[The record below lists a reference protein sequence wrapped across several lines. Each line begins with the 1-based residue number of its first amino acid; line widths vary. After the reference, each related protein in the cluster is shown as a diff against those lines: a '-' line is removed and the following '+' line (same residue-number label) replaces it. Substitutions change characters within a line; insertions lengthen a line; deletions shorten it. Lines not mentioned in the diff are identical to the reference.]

1 VLGAQRG
8 INRSVDAGER
18 TFCGNQSMATPE
30 DPAPSQGPAFA
41 VLRAFEAVGRL
52 GGIRRAALALDL
64 DHAVV
69 SRHLRALEKW
79 AGVPLINRQ
88 RDAQILTETGAR
100 YHQRITR
107 ALEEIAQA
115 SAELISIRNQGVLRI
130 WCMPG
135 LALGWLTARL
145 PRFQALVPQVELV
158 LRPHDTSP
166 DFARYEADVDLHYFT
181 GLDSVQLPARCE
193 ARRLE
198 IARPEVFPVA
208 SPLLARALR
217 PIAGIEDL
225 LHAPLLHE
233 ESAAQWR
240 AWFSACGVA
249 CPENLAGPRLSQAH
263 LAVEAARHGQGVA
276 LANPFLIG
284 DDLSSGRLVPVLD
297 KHLGGRI
304 PLGVYAFSA
313 RADRWQSR
321 SVAELRR
328 WLLVEIAK
336 TLEQPPTAGTG
347 SVLRFRPRGT
357 PER

>member
-1 VLGAQRG
+1 MTTDQ
-8 INRSVDAGER
+8 
-18 TFCGNQSMATPE
+18 
-30 DPAPSQGPAFA
+30 DPALSPGPPYAA
-41 VLRAFEAVGRL
+41 LRAFEAVGRM

-79 AGVPLINRQ
+79 AGLPLINRQ
-88 RDAQILTETGAR
+88 RDARILTETGAR

-115 SAELISIRNQGVLRI
+115 SAELISIRNHRVLRI

-166 DFARYEADVDLHYFT
+166 DFARYEADVDLHYFA
-181 GLDSVQLPARCE
+181 GLEPLRLPDYCE
-193 ARRLE
+193 ARRIE

-208 SPLLARALR
+208 SPLLARSLR
-217 PIAGIEDL
+217 PMTRLEDL

-233 ESAAQWR
+233 ESAAHWR
-240 AWFSACGVA
+240 SWFLACGIA
-249 CPENLAGPRLSQAH
+249 CPETLPGPRLWQAH
-263 LAVEAARHGQGVA
+263 LAIEAARHGQGVA

-304 PLGVYAFSA
+304 PLGVYTFTA
-313 RADRWQSR
+313 RADRWQSTP
-321 SVAELRR
+321 VAQLRR

-336 TLEQPPTAGTG
+336 TLEQTVPSTTG
-347 SVLRFRPRGT
+347 SVVPFRPR
-357 PER
+357 

>member
-1 VLGAQRG
+1 MTTYQ
-8 INRSVDAGER
+8 
-18 TFCGNQSMATPE
+18 
-30 DPAPSQGPAFA
+30 DPAPPQGPAYA
-41 VLRAFEAVGRL
+41 VLRAFAAVGRL

-115 SAELISIRNQGVLRI
+115 SAELISIRNHRVLRI

-158 LRPHDTSP
+158 LRPHDVSP
-166 DFARYEADVDLHYFT
+166 DFARYEADVDLHYFS
-181 GLDSVQLPARCE
+181 GLEPLQLPAHCD
-193 ARRLE
+193 ARRIE

-208 SPLLARALR
+208 SPLLARSLR
-217 PIAGIEDL
+217 PIARIEDL
-225 LHAPLLHE
+225 LRAPLLHE

-240 AWFSACGVA
+240 AWFAACGIA
-249 CPENLAGPRLSQAH
+249 CPETLPGPRLCQAH
-263 LAVEAARHGQGVA
+263 LAIEAARHGQGVA
-276 LANPFLIG
+276 LANPFLVG
-284 DDLSSGRLVPVLD
+284 DDLSTGRLVPVLD
-297 KHLGGRI
+297 KHLGGRV
-304 PLGVYAFSA
+304 PLGTYAFTA
-313 RADRWQSR
+313 RADRWQSPG
-321 SVAELRR
+321 VAELRR

-336 TLEQPPTAGTG
+336 SLDQSLPSVGG
-347 SVLRFRPRGT
+347 SVVPFRPR
-357 PER
+357 

>member
-1 VLGAQRG
+1 MTTHQ
-8 INRSVDAGER
+8 E
-18 TFCGNQSMATPE
+18 
-30 DPAPSQGPAFA
+30 PAPPQAPAFA
-41 VLRAFEAVGRL
+41 MLRAFEAVGRL

-115 SAELISIRNQGVLRI
+115 SAELISIRNHGVLRI

-145 PRFQALVPQVELV
+145 PRFQALIPQVELV
-158 LRPHDTSP
+158 VRPHDTSP

-181 GLDSVQLPARCE
+181 GLESLQPPHCDT
-193 ARRLE
+193 RRIE

-208 SPLLARALR
+208 SPQLTRALR
-217 PIAGIEDL
+217 PLANIEDL

-233 ESAAQWR
+233 ESAVQWR

-249 CPENLAGPRLSQAH
+249 CPENLAGPRLCQAH
-263 LAVEAARHGQGVA
+263 LAIEAARHGQGVA

-304 PLGVYAFSA
+304 PLGIYAFAA
-313 RADRWQSR
+313 RADRWQSPG
-321 SVAELRR
+321 VAEFRR

-336 TLEQPPTAGTG
+336 TLEPPLSSATA
-347 SVLRFRPRGT
+347 SVLQFRPRGA